1 MENEFNNLIK
11 TFMEFG
17 ILKKAPRTGWTWRN
31 VPDCES
37 IADHCYRVNLIS
49 MVLCDFLNSS
59 KKIYP
64 DIPVISSEK
73 VLRMAALHEIAECRV
88 GDIPFPALKY
98 IGGDVKTAAEKN
110 AVKDMLG
117 ELSVKTGVDYIK
129 LWNEFE
135 DAGSIEGRLVK
146 SADKFEMLLQAYE
159 YERAGIKTLDDFW
172 ENAKTFEQIAF
183 LPPLRE
189 LLDCLIKLRGR
200 L

>member
-1 MENEFNNLIK
+1 MINEYNKLIK

-31 VPDCES
+31 VADCES

-49 MVLCDFLNSS
+49 MFLCDFLNN

-64 DIPVISSEK
+64 EIPVLNVEK
-73 VLRMAALHEIAECRV
+73 VIRMAAIHEVAECRV

-98 IGGDVKTAAEKN
+98 IGSEVKTNAEK
-110 AVKDMLG
+110 AAIKDMLG
-117 ELSVKTGVDYIK
+117 DLSKNTGIDYIL

-135 DAGSIEGRLVK
+135 DGSSIEGKLVK
-146 SADKFEMLLQAYE
+146 SVDKFEMLLQAYE
-159 YERAGIKTLDDFW
+159 YEKAGVKTLDDFW

-189 LLDCLIKLRGR
+189 LLDCLIKLRR
-200 L
+200 K